1 MTSTTFVNW
10 NQGLDAVHAAAAAKQ
25 QATVKEAGGWSA
37 LNAPTRR
44 LGGALL
50 AAVAAAVMV
59 GASSLLAGDGQSGG
73 ALTWLALWIV
83 GFATLLIFARAAF
96 AAAGRLQAGWMQ
108 YRTTVAHMHDERE
121 LARVAQLDP
130 RLWRELQVMR
140 DRAAWNAD

>member
-10 NQGLDAVHAAAAAKQ
+10 NQGLDAVHDVAAAKP
-25 QATVKEAGGWSA
+25 QAMAPEGGWSA
-37 LNAPTRR
+37 LSAPTRR

-59 GASSLLAGDGQSGG
+59 GASSLLAGEGQSGG

-83 GFATLLIFARAAF
+83 GFATLLVFARAAF
-96 AAAGRLQAGWMQ
+96 AVAGRMQAGWTQ
-108 YRTTVAHMHDERE
+108 YRATAAHLHEEHE
-121 LARVAQLDP
+121 LLRVAQQDP